1 MTGRMEESITLQTLA
16 ATSGGWNYR
25 LQEVT
30 PALGSTD
37 DLIYGGRFF
46 FLAFNSEGWPLA
58 SGLMPRPR
66 APANE

>member
-1 MTGRMEESITLQTLA
+1 MEESITLQTLA

-46 FLAFNSEGWPLA
+46 FLAFNSEG
-58 SGLMPRPR
+58 
-66 APANE
+66 